1 MVHLYRLLNPS
12 RRFPAFVRMN
22 MDSNLL
28 EAMKQARDVLDA
40 AILAAS
46 PVEPEASPL
55 DPAVTAVTADS
66 GSNGPPPGHN

>member
-1 MVHLYRLLNPS
+1 
-12 RRFPAFVRMN
+12 